1 MAADG
6 QIIID
11 TQIDTSGLVKG
22 TNELEAACKRAAA
35 SVSNIGDKA
44 QNSVQKSVN
53 ALTKQN
59 QAYRNQEKKVEDI
72 KKQLSES
79 TGRPVMTDEFRA
91 LNDEATSLSNKLA
104 QLDEKKRKFVSTG
117 GDEGSKTFRNMEY
130 DADRLIEQLD
140 RVKAKMDE
148 LKASGGAYTT
158 ADTTGLQSSL
168 VKEQQKLAEMGDR
181 LSTSYSDFAIK
192 INKYGS
198 AASGA
203 ANHTSKF
210 SAAVSKLGT
219 AMSTV
224 WTAAKKVASVIGPAL
239 KKALSTVAS
248 LAKKAGSAMLGM
260 SRNSS
265 RANNGLRGGIMT
277 MLKYGFGIRSLYVLV
292 NKLRNALVT
301 GMRNLAQ
308 YSNSANNSISA
319 MQSAIARLQ
328 NSIAA
333 AFGPILSVVSPIV
346 TELINILAD
355 AISYIGAFFAA
366 LSGQKT
372 YTRAIRVQKNFA
384 GSLNKTAGAADNAAG
399 AMKDYLSG
407 LDEIRKF
414 DEGSGGGS
422 GGGGGG
428 GSGSSGPMFE
438 TAEIPG
444 LATDWADKFKEAWK
458 NADFTEIGTIV
469 GTKLKNALDDIPWFE
484 IQNTCNKIAK
494 SVATFINGFVATPG
508 LWETVGSTIGNGINT
523 AVGMYNTFM
532 DTVNF
537 VKIGNAIAT
546 TLNNAITT
554 TDWTGVGR
562 ALTQKLKAAIE
573 MLYGFVTTFDWS
585 NLGTSI
591 GSMIN
596 GAISNIPAAQFG
608 QAVSGLIN
616 GIFSLIGST
625 VSSISWWNLAS
636 QIVSFINSALY
647 GLNWGDIGLVVGDVI
662 NSLVGLL
669 VDFVVGTDWAAFGK
683 GLGSMLE
690 TAIERINE
698 DDLAK
703 AVTSIADAIVA
714 TFVEAVEE
722 VDWLLVGYKIFDA
735 FNDCIAWAINK
746 IPGVNWTPFDYS
758 EGYMEDKAKRAGEKT
773 ADSYVSGMSTGSGGG
788 TLENKLG
795 TIVANST
802 HQFDTM
808 PSAISGKSK
817 EAHDGAL
824 SAWQNT
830 AADYKIVSDEAA
842 AAFDSFRNSVP
853 NTSKEAYDNAKTE
866 WKNSRNDYKNVS
878 KNVSR
883 GFDSLGMNI
892 AKNFKSAYK
901 DSKSTWKDSK
911 ADFSKT
917 SSNVSSAFDKLP
929 NATQKYFSNAYT
941 SSKNV
946 WSGAPAYFKTIA
958 NSCSTAFN
966 RIPSSISA
974 AFAKALAA
982 AKSAWSGASSAFHS
996 ISANVISGFSGLEA
1010 GVKIK
1015 FTSAYTAGKNAWSG
1029 AKRDFNG
1036 IATIIANAFNG
1047 ISRKITNYFN
1057 TAVSGIKNL
1066 GWKSAGATA
1075 AQAVVNGMYS
1085 ANPSAWCNWFVK
1097 KINLPAG
1104 NIGYYLT
1111 VGIINGMYT
1120 TSGLGRWA
1128 SWFTN
1133 KVKRSL
1139 GIHSPSKLFRDEV
1152 GYYLGTG
1159 ISVGLEDSTSKIL
1172 KTVSGM
1178 ADKIA
1183 DRFQD
1188 GFSDVALPTLTAS
1201 SIFPDVTL
1209 RTPLLATGTVIP
1221 PKATYSSAGSERVSD
1236 ALEQLKGLLDKWDRP
1251 DGGGTSAA
1259 GGVIHNVVQIN
1270 RRTIYEEMKKEEDLV
1285 RSQSGM

>member
-35 SVSNIGDKA
+35 SVSDIGDKA
-44 QNSVQKSVN
+44 RNSVQKSVN

-59 QAYRNQEKKVEDI
+59 QAYRTQEKKVEDI

-79 TGRPVMTDEFRA
+79 TGQTVMTDEFRA

-148 LKASGGAYTT
+148 LKSSGGAYTA

-168 VKEQQKLAEMGDR
+168 AKEQQKLAEMGDR

-203 ANHTSKF
+203 AGHTSKF

-224 WTAAKKVASVIGPAL
+224 WTAAKKVASVIGPAF

-265 RANNGLRGGIMT
+265 RANNGLRNGIMT
-277 MLKYGFGIRSLYVLV
+277 MLKYGLGIRSLYALV

-301 GMRNLAQ
+301 GMGNLAQ

-333 AFGPILSVVSPIV
+333 AFGPILSAVAPIV
-346 TELINILAD
+346 TELINLLAD

-384 GSLNKTAGAADNAAG
+384 GSLNNTAGAADNAAG

-444 LATDWADKFKEAWK
+444 LATDWADKFKDAWK

-469 GTKLKNALDDIPWFE
+469 GTKLKNALDDIPWGE

-494 SVATFINGFVATPG
+494 SVATFINGFVDTPG

-523 AVGMYNTFM
+523 AIGMYNTFM
-532 DTVNF
+532 DTTNF
-537 VKIGNAIAT
+537 VKIGNSIAT
-546 TLNNAITT
+546 MLGSAIQTT
-554 TDWTGVGR
+554 KWDQVGK
-562 ALTQKLKAAIE
+562 ALTQHIRAAIDT
-573 MLYGFVTTFDWS
+573 LYGFVTTFPWS
-585 NLGTSI
+585 SFGTALATALNS
-591 GSMIN
+591 
-596 GAISNIPAAQFG
+596 AIENIPAGRFG
-608 QAVSGLIN
+608 SAVSGLIN
-616 GIFSLIGST
+616 GIADLI
-625 VSSISWWNLAS
+625 SSFAGKMNRRQLISKLEEFFKSAFGGIDRQKVGTAIADAVNLLIDLVADFLGGDS
-636 QIVSFINSALY
+636 FKEVRDALGGTFKVAFENIEWGKLLVIMDTIGGEITDLIAYAIEKTDIVYLIACLFDLFNAI
-647 GLNWGDIGLVVGDVI
+647 IRGLVSKIPGIGD
-662 NSLVGLL
+662 
-669 VDFVVGTDWAAFGK
+669 T
-683 GLGSMLE
+683 
-690 TAIERINE
+690 
-698 DDLAK
+698 LAK
-703 AVTSIADAIVA
+703 A
-714 TFVEAVEE
+714 
-722 VDWLLVGYKIFDA
+722 FD
-735 FNDCIAWAINK
+735 
-746 IPGVNWTPFDYS
+746 FDYS
-758 EGYMEDKAKRAGEKT
+758 AGYLESKGYSLGASASDGIVEGVKK
-773 ADSYVSGMSTGSGGG
+773 GSGGG
-788 TLENKLG
+788 DLSTKLG
-795 TIVANST
+795 TIVA
-802 HQFDTM
+802 DA
-808 PSAISGKSK
+808 SA
-817 EAHDGAL
+817 
-824 SAWQNT
+824 Q
-830 AADYKIVSDEAA
+830 
-842 AAFDSFRNSVP
+842 FDSFP
-853 NTSKEAYDNAKTE
+853 TATTEKSKKAYGNALSE
-866 WKNSRNDYKNVS
+866 WNGAKNDYTKISKNVS
-878 KNVSR
+878 K
-883 GFDSLGMNI
+883 GFDSLGTNI
-892 AKNFKSAYK
+892 TKNFKGAYK

-911 ADFSKT
+911 SDFSKT
-917 SSNVSSAFDKLP
+917 SSNVSSSFDKLP
-929 NATQKYFSNAYT
+929 SATQKYFSNAYT
-941 SSKNV
+941 SSKNA
-946 WSGAPAYFKTIA
+946 WNGAPSYFKTIA

-966 RIPSSISA
+966 RIPSSISG

-996 ISANVISGFSGLEA
+996 ISANVISGFSSLEA

-1015 FTSAYTAGKNAWSG
+1015 FTSAYTAAKNAWG
-1029 AKRDFNG
+1029 NARNDFAG
-1036 IATIIANAFNG
+1036 ISANIANSFNG
-1047 ISRKITNYFN
+1047 ISGKITAYFN
-1057 TAVSGIKNL
+1057 TAVSRIKNL
-1066 GWKSAGATA
+1066 GWKSAGASA
-1075 AQAVVNGMYS
+1075 AQSVVNGMYS
-1085 ANPSAWCNWFVK
+1085 ANPSAWCSWFMK
-1097 KINLPAG
+1097 KINLSAG
-1104 NIGYYLT
+1104 NTGYYLT

-1120 TSGLGRWA
+1120 TAGLGNWA
-1128 SWFTN
+1128 SWFIR
-1133 KVKRSL
+1133 KVKQSL

-1159 ISVGLEDSTSKIL
+1159 ISVGLRDSTSTIL

-1183 DRFQD
+1183 DGFQD
-1188 GFSDVALPTLTAS
+1188 GFSNVALPTLTAS

-1236 ALEQLKGLLDKWDRP
+1236 VLEQLKGLLDKWDRP
-1251 DGGGTSAA
+1251 DGGGTPTA

-1270 RRTIYEEMKKEEDLV
+1270 RRTIYEEMKKEEDLA

>member
-59 QAYRNQEKKVEDI
+59 QAYRTQEKKVEDI

-79 TGRPVMTDEFRA
+79 TGQTVMTDEFRA

-158 ADTTGLQSSL
+158 ADTTVLQSNL
-168 VKEQQKLAEMGDR
+168 AKEQQKLAEMGDR

-203 ANHTSKF
+203 AGHTSKF

-224 WTAAKKVASVIGPAL
+224 WTAAKKVASVIGPAF

-301 GMRNLAQ
+301 GMGNLAQ

-333 AFGPILSVVSPIV
+333 AFGPILSTVAPIV
-346 TELINILAD
+346 TELINLLAD

-384 GSLNKTAGAADNAAG
+384 GSLNNTAGAADNAAG

-414 DEGSGGGS
+414 DEGSGSGG

-428 GSGSSGPMFE
+428 GSGSTGPMFE

-444 LATDWADKFKEAWK
+444 LATDWADKFKEAWE

-469 GTKLKNALDDIPWFE
+469 GTKLKNALEDIPWEE

-537 VKIGNAIAT
+537 EKIGNSIAT
-546 TLNNAITT
+546 MLGSAIKTT
-554 TDWTGVGR
+554 KWDQVGK
-562 ALTQKLKAAIE
+562 ALTQHMRAAIDT
-573 MLYGFVTTFDWS
+573 LYGFVTTFPWS
-585 NLGTSI
+585 EFGTALATALNSAIENIPAGRFGSAVAGLVNGLVDSLKSFIANASWGKASDKIADFLNNAISGVKWGELGSTLGLLAKKLVNEITDAVKKTNWRELGNGI
-591 GSMIN
+591 GDMIN
-596 GAISNIPAAQFG
+596 GVMLEFNTEDMTGAMRSVGNAILDFFFGALESVDWILLAAHVADLFKDMMFG
-608 QAVSGLIN
+608 
-616 GIFSLIGST
+616 GIET
-625 VSSISWWNLAS
+625 A
-636 QIVSFINSALY
+636 
-647 GLNWGDIGLVVGDVI
+647 LNWVGEKL
-662 NSLVGLL
+662 N
-669 VDFVVGTDWAAFGK
+669 VDFLANFKLPDFSDIYLKLKGVGEESGNSFLD
-683 GLGSMLE
+683 GLKTGGG
-690 TAIERINE
+690 NG
-698 DDLAK
+698 DLSTK
-703 AVTSIADAIVA
+703 LGIIVADA
-714 TFVEAVEE
+714 T
-722 VDWLLVGYKIFDA
+722 
-735 FNDCIAWAINK
+735 
-746 IPGVNWTPFDYS
+746 
-758 EGYMEDKAKRAGEKT
+758 
-773 ADSYVSGMSTGSGGG
+773 
-788 TLENKLG
+788 
-795 TIVANST
+795 
-802 HQFDTM
+802 
-808 PSAISGKSK
+808 SK
-817 EAHDGAL
+817 
-824 SAWQNT
+824 
-830 AADYKIVSDEAA
+830 
-842 AAFDSFRNSVP
+842 FDSFP
-853 NTSKEAYDNAKTE
+853 TSTSEKSKKAYSNALSE
-866 WKNSRNDYKNVS
+866 WNGAKNDYTNIS
-878 KNVSR
+878 KNVSN
-883 GFDSLGMNI
+883 GFDSLGMNV
-892 AKNFKSAYK
+892 AKNFKNAYK
-901 DSKSTWKDSK
+901 DSKSTWKNSK
-911 ADFSKT
+911 SDFSKT
-917 SSNVSSAFDKLP
+917 STNVSSAFNKLP
-929 NATQKYFSNAYT
+929 DSTQKYFSKAYT
-941 SSKNV
+941 SSKNA
-946 WSGAPAYFKTIA
+946 WSNAPSYFKTIA

-966 RIPSSISA
+966 SIPSSISSS
-974 AFAKALAA
+974 FTKALTA

-996 ISANVISGFSGLEA
+996 ISANVISGFAGLEA

-1015 FTSAYTAGKNAWSG
+1015 FTSAYTAAKNAWNG
-1029 AKRDFNG
+1029 AKSDFNG
-1036 IATIIANAFNG
+1036 IATNIANAFNG
-1047 ISRKITNYFN
+1047 ISSKITNYFN

-1120 TSGLGRWA
+1120 TSGLGNWA

-1152 GYYLGTG
+1152 GYYLGAG

-1236 ALEQLKGLLDKWDRP
+1236 VLEQLKGLLDKWDRP
-1251 DGGGTSAA
+1251 DGGGASAA